1 VPARQPIMPDALTPP
16 PFDYATAFSRNIGWI
31 GVDEQT
37 LLRAKRVA
45 IAGLGGVGG
54 FHLLALARLG
64 IGKFSLADFDRFDLP
79 NFNRQVGA
87 ALSTV
92 GRPKLDTLVETA
104 KDINPEIDVRRFPD
118 GVSAENLREFLADVD
133 LYVDG
138 LDFFAV
144 QARRDTFH
152 ACAQLGIP
160 AVTAAPLGMGVALL
174 NFLPG
179 KMTFEEY
186 FRLEGR
192 SEGEQLVRF
201 LVGLSPAMLQRGYLV
216 DRSRV
221 NLAEHRGPSTVMAC
235 HLCAGVAATEAA
247 KILLKRGEVLA
258 APWGLQFDA
267 YRGKLKRTWRPGGN
281 RNPIQRLAI
290 VVASRQ
296 LGMNDAAAALPRT
309 DNSNLGTIA
318 QILDLARWAPSG
330 DNTQPWRFE
339 IVSDDH
345 VVVHGFDTR
354 HHCVYDIDGRPSQ
367 ISIGALLEN
376 IAIAAS
382 THGLSAHINLVPNCP
397 EERPRFD
404 VRFFAASG
412 LAPNP
417 LAAAITR
424 RCVQRRP
431 MKTTPLL
438 PEVKEALERAVGD
451 GYTIVWFEGWRSRL
465 RIARLLFRS
474 ARLRL
479 IMPEAYLVHRDII
492 QWGARFSEDRV
503 PDQALGLDP
512 LTLRLMRP
520 VMARW
525 ERVEF
530 FNKYLGGTL
539 LPRIQLDLIPGIAC
553 AAHFVI
559 LAPVAPASIEDFA
572 AAGRAMQR
580 FWLTATSLRLHVQP
594 EMTPLIFAG
603 YARSRR
609 AFSRVSGAL
618 EDADRVRVELEALAQ
633 EERLTRAVFMGR
645 IGAGPAPKARS
656 LRRPLSGLVLA
667 RSEVDEAPGR
677 ASSERLTVAARGDR
691 PMAAR

>member
-1 VPARQPIMPDALTPP
+1 MPDAPTPP
-16 PFDYATAFSRNIGWI
+16 RFDYQAAFSRNVGW
-31 GVDEQT
+31 VTADEQAV
-37 LLRAKRVA
+37 LRSKRVA

-54 FHLLALARLG
+54 FHLLTLARLG
-64 IGKFSLADFDRFDLP
+64 IARFNLADFDRFDLP
-79 NFNRQVGA
+79 NFNRQAGA
-87 ALSTV
+87 ALSTI
-92 GRPKLDTLVETA
+92 GRPKLDALVEAA
-104 KDINPEIDVRRFPD
+104 KDINPEIDVRPFPE
-118 GVSAENLREFLADVD
+118 GVTSKNLREFLADVD

-144 QARRDTFH
+144 AARRETFA
-152 ACAQLGIP
+152 ACTELGIP

-179 KMTFEEY
+179 RMTFEEY

-235 HLCAGVAATEAA
+235 HLCAGVAATEVA
-247 KILLKRGEVLA
+247 KILLKRGDVLT

-290 VVASRQ
+290 AIASRQ
-296 LGMNDAAAALPRT
+296 LGIDDAPVPPKPEGAKLST
-309 DNSNLGTIA
+309 VE

-339 IVSDDH
+339 IVADDH

-354 HHCVYDIDGRPSQ
+354 RHCVYDVDGRPSQ

-382 THGLSAHINLVPNCP
+382 THGLEARIELRPGCA
-397 EERPRFD
+397 EEHPVFD
-404 VRFFAASG
+404 VRLRAAPVVVSSP
-412 LAPNP
+412 LAP
-417 LAAAITR
+417 AIVKR
-424 RCVQRRP
+424 SVQRRP
-431 MKTTPLL
+431 MKTTPL
-438 PEVKEALERAVGD
+438 PPAAKDALERAAGD
-451 GYTIVWFEGWRSRL
+451 GYTIAWFEGWASRL
-465 RIARLLFRS
+465 RVARLLFRS

-512 LTLRLMRP
+512 LTLKLMRP

-530 FNKYLGGTL
+530 FNRYLGGTL
-539 LPRIQLDLIPGIAC
+539 MPRIQLDLVPGIAC

-559 LAPVAPASIEDFA
+559 LAPAAPARLEDYV

-580 FWLTATSLRLHVQP
+580 FWLTATSRGLHVQP
-594 EMTPLIFAG
+594 EMTPLIFAA
-603 YARSRR
+603 YAG
-609 AFSRVSGAL
+609 AGKPFSRVRETLEGAN
-618 EDADRVRVELEALAQ
+618 RVRAGLEALLGR
-633 EERLTRAVFMGR
+633 ERLARAVFMGR
-645 IGAGPAPKARS
+645 VGAGPAPKARS
-656 LRRPLSGLVLA
+656 LRRPLNDLLAA
-667 RSEVDEAPGR
+667 RSDPAEAPGR
-677 ASSERLTVAARGDR
+677 ASSARLTVSVPERR
-691 PMAAR
+691 PMAPE